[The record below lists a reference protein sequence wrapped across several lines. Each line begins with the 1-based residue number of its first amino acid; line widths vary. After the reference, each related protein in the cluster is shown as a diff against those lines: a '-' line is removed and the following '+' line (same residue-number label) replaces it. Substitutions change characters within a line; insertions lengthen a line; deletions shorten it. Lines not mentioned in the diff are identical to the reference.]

1 MFPCNS
7 SNGNSSGA
15 KTSDVSAAASVP
27 AHLSRKPFAVVHLER
42 SSLRFQYS
50 RNQTVDSSDTL
61 TEPVP

>member
-15 KTSDVSAAASVP
+15 QTSDVSAAASVP
-27 AHLSRKPFAVVHLER
+27 AHLSHKPFAVVHLNVQVCIFNTR
-42 SSLRFQYS
+42 A
-50 RNQTVDSSDTL
+50 TKPTPSDTL